1 MWVRY
6 SSSVVA
12 PIMCSSPRASIGLS
26 MFPASIAPSAA
37 PATTVC
43 SSSTNSRIR
52 PSALDTSFSTALSR
66 SSNLPRYVA
75 PATRAP
81 ISSAKTVLSRS
92 PSGTSPVVDPL
103 RQSFDDRGLAD
114 TWFADQH
121 RVVLGFTSQ
130 DLDGPTDL
138 RVPADY
144 WLQPP
149 RSRLCY
155 KITTVLAECLLRPL
169 RCC

>member
-1 MWVRY
+1 
-6 SSSVVA
+6 
-12 PIMCSSPRASIGLS
+12 MCIE
-26 MFPASIAPSAA
+26 
-37 PATTVC
+37 
-43 SSSTNSRIR
+43 
-52 PSALDTSFSTALSR
+52 
-66 SSNLPRYVA
+66 
-75 PATRAP
+75 
-81 ISSAKTVLSRS
+81 TVLEHGLQALLELAAVFGPGDERS
-92 PSGTSPVVDPL
+92 QVERDDPFVFEPFWDITTDDAL
-103 RQSFDDRGLAD
+103 RQPLDDRGLAD

-121 RVVLGFTSQ
+121 RVVLGLTRH

-169 RCC
+169 RRC